1 MEIKMGAAFW
11 VKRFLLALA
20 VAFVVLFVAE
30 LAKGHSQVVALQ
42 FAGLWGLATGTIFT
56 LASYVRYRR
65 NPACWLPS
73 DPQA

>member
-1 MEIKMGAAFW
+1 MGAAFW

-20 VAFVVLFVAE
+20 VTFVVLVVSE
-30 LAKGHSQVVALQ
+30 LVKGHSQVRAFQ
-42 FAGLWGLATGTIFT
+42 FAGLWGLVTGAIFT

-73 DPQA
+73 DPRA